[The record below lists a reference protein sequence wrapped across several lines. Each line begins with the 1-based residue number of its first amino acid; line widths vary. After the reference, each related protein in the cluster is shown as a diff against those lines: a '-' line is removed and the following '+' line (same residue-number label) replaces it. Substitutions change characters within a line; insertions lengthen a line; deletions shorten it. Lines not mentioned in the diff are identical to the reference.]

1 MNEYYKKSQEK
12 KGLEE
17 IILLLLETAML
28 EFEETNK
35 ALNCSNVLFEM
46 FNKIKYL
53 EMDWKDVKIYIDL
66 VKKLL
71 NKISLENVNYRVNS
85 ESFKAEFV
93 KYIELLEETYHAIY
107 HFRRSKDMGNIY
119 LRALFG
125 CRVIE
130 LLSKARLYHEIKK
143 FSKKEYAPIL
153 ENDLEWTV
161 EVAFLDKF
169 SYEILQ
175 TQVD

>member
-1 MNEYYKKSQEK
+1 M
-12 KGLEE
+12 
-17 IILLLLETAML
+17 LLETAML
-28 EFEETNK
+28 EFEVTNK
-35 ALNCSNVLFEM
+35 ALNSSNVLFEM
-46 FNKIKYL
+46 FTKIKYL
-53 EMDWKDVKIYIDL
+53 DMDWKDVKIYIDL
-66 VKKLL
+66 VNKLL
-71 NKISLENVNYRVNS
+71 HKISLENVNLRVKS
-85 ESFKAEFV
+85 EEFKAEFV
-93 KYIELLEETYHAIY
+93 KYTSLLEETYHAIY

-119 LRALFG
+119 LRALYG

-143 FSKKEYAPIL
+143 FSRKEYAPIL
-153 ENDLEWTV
+153 ENDLEWSV

>member
-1 MNEYYKKSQEK
+1 
-12 KGLEE
+12 
-17 IILLLLETAML
+17 
-28 EFEETNK
+28 
-35 ALNCSNVLFEM
+35 
-46 FNKIKYL
+46 
-53 EMDWKDVKIYIDL
+53 
-66 VKKLL
+66 
-71 NKISLENVNYRVNS
+71 
-85 ESFKAEFV
+85 
-93 KYIELLEETYHAIY
+93 
-107 HFRRSKDMGNIY
+107 MGNIY
-119 LRALFG
+119 LRVLFG

-161 EVAFLDKF
+161 EVAYLDKF